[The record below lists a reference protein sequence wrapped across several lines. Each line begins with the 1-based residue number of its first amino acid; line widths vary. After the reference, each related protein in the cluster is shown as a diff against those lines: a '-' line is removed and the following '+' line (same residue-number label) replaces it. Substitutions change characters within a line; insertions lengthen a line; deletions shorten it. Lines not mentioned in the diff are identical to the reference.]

1 MYTMPTNN
9 MRLIETSALTRI
21 FGLHRKPFRIVDIL
35 QDQDFDIAMNS
46 NPAFS
51 FIPARFVLSH
61 SGSEPFATSE
71 LGYEYGGGLP
81 VCLLV

>member
-35 QDQDFDIAMNS
+35 QDQDFGYS
-46 NPAFS
+46 N
-51 FIPARFVLSH
+51 
-61 SGSEPFATSE
+61 E
-71 LGYEYGGGLP
+71 LKSRL
-81 VCLLV
+81 

>member
-35 QDQDFDIAMNS
+35 QDQDFGYS
-46 NPAFS
+46 NELKSGLKLHPSSIRSITLRLRAFWNL
-51 FIPARFVLSH
+51 RVRL
-61 SGSEPFATSE
+61 
-71 LGYEYGGGLP
+71 
-81 VCLLV
+81 